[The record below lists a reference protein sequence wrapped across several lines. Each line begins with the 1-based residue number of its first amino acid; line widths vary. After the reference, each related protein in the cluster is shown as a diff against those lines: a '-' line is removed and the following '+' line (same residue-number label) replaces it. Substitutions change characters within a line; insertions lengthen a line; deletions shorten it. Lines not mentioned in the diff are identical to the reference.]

1 MYGILIIVIEIL
13 IPLIL
18 TVRRSKHIDKTTFRY
33 PKTVSIA
40 GILGAA
46 TSAIPLWLGF
56 LKGDHIGLHW
66 ISIVFLISVCALI
79 HLGSCYLI
87 LLGANWKIELSDEG
101 LKYTN
106 WFGKKKCIPY
116 SCIIEIKAFNDLKN
130 TKIEKY
136 KIYYQDKVITV
147 DYLIEGFDS
156 FLKTLK
162 RRIKNRKNIA
172 DIMK

>member
-13 IPLIL
+13 ISLIL
-18 TVRRSKHIDKTTFRY
+18 TARRGKNVNKTTFRY
-33 PKTVSIA
+33 PKAVSIA

-46 TSAIPLWLGF
+46 TTAIPLWLGF

-66 ISIVFLISVCALI
+66 ISIVFLISACALI

-106 WFGKKKCIPY
+106 WFAKKKCIPY
-116 SCIIEIKAFNDLKN
+116 SCIIEIKAFNNLKN

-147 DYLIEGFDS
+147 DYLIEGFDC
-156 FLKTLK
+156 FFKTLK
-162 RRIKNRKNIA
+162 KMIKRSANHEK
-172 DIMK
+172 DL